1 MNFALLFH
9 FDVGTGGRP
18 DGIDVASG
26 TAYDPGDGVH
36 RDLNLLAFHYGGRLA
51 LLNGTLADDLLP
63 ALLALHRGPGW
74 HRAARQHGT
83 THLLASSARAA
94 RLLGGTG
101 RFLLLFAVVVRSS
114 FAVRMILLQV
124 AVEGGRFAG
133 VMIFLLDGSC
143 RYCSF
148 VVNDDRF
155 TVPLLLLLLLL
166 GIVRLLR
173 LRLLMRMLMVL
184 MVVILLRIVL
194 LSRGGFLRSHVLL
207 FDGFLPL
214 VAVLVVQLLLK
225 LVLVTTL
232 QLLLQLIPFP
242 L

>member
-9 FDVGTGGRP
+9 LDVGTGGRP

-83 THLLASSARAA
+83 THRLASSARAA

-143 RYCSF
+143 RHCPF

-155 TVPLLLLLLLL
+155 TVPLLLLLLL

-184 MVVILLRIVL
+184 MVVILFRIVL

-225 LVLVTTL
+225 LVLMTTL